1 MLTFVHHPA
10 YDADTVSDDHRFP
23 MRKYSLLARQLM
35 LDGLVSPG
43 GYEVPQPST
52 PQTLSRA
59 HDPAYVDAVMRCEVD
74 RQRTRRIGFE
84 MTPAIALRTSA
95 SVGGTIRAAERALKS
110 GAAINTAGGSH
121 HADGEGGA
129 GFCVFNDVAVAAH
142 ELLDRR
148 AVSRVLVIDC
158 DVHQGDGTARIF
170 AGDERVYTF
179 SMHCE
184 DNWPTR
190 KAASDF
196 DLGLPEG
203 LRDHAYLESFDR
215 VLDRLRAEIRPDIVF
230 YNAGVDP
237 HENDRLGKLC
247 LSDVGLSAREHRM
260 ALWARRADVP
270 LVGVIG
276 GGYDRDVPAL
286 VRRHALLAHA
296 FSDVF
301 A

>member
-1 MLTFVHHPA
+1 MLHLIHHPA
-10 YDADTVSDDHRFP
+10 YDAETVSDDHRFP

-43 GYEVPQPST
+43 GYEVPEPST
-52 PQTLSRA
+52 PETLYRA
-59 HDPAYVDAVMRCEVD
+59 HDPAYVEAVMRCEVD
-74 RQRTRRIGFE
+74 RQRTRRIGFD

-95 SVGGTIRAAERALKS
+95 SVGGTIRAAERALES

-148 AVSRVLVIDC
+148 AVSRVLIIDC

-203 LRDHAYLESFDR
+203 LRDQAYLEAFDR
-215 VLDRLRAEIRPDIVF
+215 ALDRLRAETRPDIVF

-237 HENDRLGKLC
+237 HESDRLGKLC
-247 LSDVGLSAREHRM
+247 LSDAGLSAREHRM
-260 ALWARRADVP
+260 ARWARRADVP

-286 VRRHALLAHA
+286 ARRHALLAHA

-301 A
+301 V